1 MNFRALLAIALLTI
15 SSLAFSETRLPHIVI
30 LATGGTIAGSAAS
43 NTQTTGYKAGAI
55 GVQTLINAV
64 PEISKIA
71 HVEGEQV
78 ANIGS
83 ENMTSDIILQL
94 SKRVNALL
102 ARDDVDGVVITHGTD
117 TLDETPYFLNLTVKS
132 NKPVV
137 FTAAM
142 RPATAIS
149 ADGPMNLLEAVTVA
163 ADPDAR
169 GRGVMV
175 VLNDRIGAARF
186 VTKTNATSLDTFRAS
201 EEGYLGV
208 VVGGKPQFETRVD
221 KVHTLRSVFD
231 VRQLKALPKVVIIY
245 GYQDDPE
252 YMYDAAIAHH
262 ADGIIYA
269 GTGAGSVSVRSAAGI
284 KKSAAGGHRGG
295 ARLPHRQWRGAAGRQ
310 PARAGGRFPQSS
322 ESAYS
327 ADDGADADQRSAA
340 DPAIFPHL
348 LILCRRGVHHVFAAV
363 CPTVTR
369 RRVTV
374 RAKHGALCR

>member
-1 MNFRALLAIALLTI
+1 MNFRALLAIALLTM

-64 PEISKIA
+64 PEMSKIA

-102 ARDDVDGVVITHGTD
+102 ARDDVDVDGVVITHGTD

-186 VTKTNATSLDTFRAS
+186 VTKTNATSLDTFRAP

-221 KVHTLRSVFD
+221 KIHTLRSVFD
-231 VRQLKALPKVVIIY
+231 VRQLKVLPKVVIIY

-284 KKSAAGGHRGG
+284 KKAQQAG
-295 ARLPHRQWRGAAGRQ
+295 
-310 PARAGGRFPQSS
+310 
-322 ESAYS
+322 
-327 ADDGADADQRSAA
+327 
-340 DPAIFPHL
+340 I
-348 LILCRRGVHHVFAAV
+348 VV
-363 CPTVTR
+363 
-369 RRVTV
+369 V
-374 RAKHGALCR
+374 RASRTGSGVVPPDDSQPGLVADSLNPAKARILLMTALTQTKDPQLIQQYFHTY

>member
-1 MNFRALLAIALLTI
+1 MNFRALLAIALLTM

-64 PEISKIA
+64 PEMSKIA

-102 ARDDVDGVVITHGTD
+102 ARGDVHGTD
-117 TLDETPYFLNLTVKS
+117 TLDETPYFLNLTVKN

-186 VTKTNATSLDTFRAS
+186 VTKTNATSLDTFRAP

-221 KVHTLRSVFD
+221 KIHTLRSVFD
-231 VRQLKALPKVVIIY
+231 VRQLKVLPKVVIIY

-284 KKSAAGGHRGG
+284 KKAQQAG
-295 ARLPHRQWRGAAGRQ
+295 
-310 PARAGGRFPQSS
+310 
-322 ESAYS
+322 
-327 ADDGADADQRSAA
+327 
-340 DPAIFPHL
+340 I
-348 LILCRRGVHHVFAAV
+348 VV
-363 CPTVTR
+363 
-369 RRVTV
+369 V
-374 RAKHGALCR
+374 RASRTGSGVVPPDDSQPGLVADSLNPAKARILLMTALTQTKDPQLIQQYFHTY

>member
-1 MNFRALLAIALLTI
+1 MNFRALLAIALLTM

-64 PEISKIA
+64 PEMSKIA

-186 VTKTNATSLDTFRAS
+186 VTKTNATSLDTFRAP

-221 KVHTLRSVFD
+221 KIHTLRSVFD

-245 GYQDDPE
+245 GYDPE
-252 YMYDAAIAHH
+252 YIYDAAIAHH
-262 ADGIIYA
+262 AEGIIYA

-284 KKSAAGGHRGG
+284 KKAQQAG
-295 ARLPHRQWRGAAGRQ
+295 
-310 PARAGGRFPQSS
+310 
-322 ESAYS
+322 
-327 ADDGADADQRSAA
+327 
-340 DPAIFPHL
+340 I
-348 LILCRRGVHHVFAAV
+348 VV
-363 CPTVTR
+363 
-369 RRVTV
+369 V
-374 RAKHGALCR
+374 RASRTGSGVVPPDDSQPGLVADSLNPAKARILLMTALTQTKDPQLIQQYFHTY